1 MFHRAPQALDHHVIA
16 PSDPA
21 IHADGYLLAQQ
32 HAREGVAGELAALI
46 GVEYLRFPEARQ
58 RLDAEVGLHSDRH
71 QPSQDL
77 AAEPVDD
84 GREIDEPHRHRD
96 VADVRCPDLIGPHD
110 QQFAQQIRVDLVPRR
125 RLRCVQATVDCFDRH
140 LLHQRGDMLAAD
152 LDAFLPQQIAQHP
165 TTRKRKFQVQL
176 VDPPHDRQISAGAG
190 LGR

>member
-1 MFHRAPQALDHHVIA
+1 M
-16 PSDPA
+16 A
-21 IHADGYLLAQQ
+21 ISSRSSTLVKAWLVNWAD
-32 HAREGVAGELAALI
+32 LI

-58 RLDAEVGLHSDRH
+58 RLLQRLDAEVGLHRDRH
-71 QPSQDL
+71 PPSQDL

-84 GREIDEPHRHRD
+84 GHEIDEPPRHRD

-110 QQFAQQIRVDLVPRR
+110 RQFVQQIRVDLVPRR
-125 RLRCVQATVDCFDRH
+125 RLRCVRATVDCLDRH

-165 TTRKRKFQVQL
+165 TTRERKFQVQL
-176 VDPPHDRQISAGAG
+176 VDPPHDRQISRGAG